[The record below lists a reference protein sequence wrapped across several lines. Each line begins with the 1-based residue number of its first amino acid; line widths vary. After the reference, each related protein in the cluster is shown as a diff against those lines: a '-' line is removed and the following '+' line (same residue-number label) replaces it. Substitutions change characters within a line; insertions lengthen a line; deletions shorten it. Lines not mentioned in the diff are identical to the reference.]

1 MNQTSPSDQTSP
13 ARRATPEQRAL
24 MHQALEDRDTY
35 NGLYR
40 GIAVLVSKL
49 TNARTR
55 EEKHAKTDKILQEV
69 VMQAFAKLDMYD
81 PKRPAVNWLV
91 GFIVSSLL

>member
-1 MNQTSPSDQTSP
+1 
-13 ARRATPEQRAL
+13 

-35 NGLYR
+35 NGLYH

-55 EEKHAKTDKILQEV
+55 EEKHAQTEEILQEA

-91 GFIVSSLL
+91 GFAVNIIKQMRQRQSRDMARIDDASFDIGD